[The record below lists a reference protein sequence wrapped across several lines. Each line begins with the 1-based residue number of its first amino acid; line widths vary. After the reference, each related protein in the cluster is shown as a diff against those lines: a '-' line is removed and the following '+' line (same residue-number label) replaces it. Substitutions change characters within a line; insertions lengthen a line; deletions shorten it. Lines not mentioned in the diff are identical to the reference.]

1 MSLTAT
7 AEEKNGT
14 STGSTDD
21 ILKSTGNDELKFG
34 LLISLLKVD
43 QVPNKDVVDTV
54 LHLVC
59 IPIYC
64 QWAWHFTCNFGMLQ
78 SETDVGFICHVYC
91 MSHLNRLILRKCT
104 NTTIFIWILKNASR
118 GTFEKSPKACL

>member
-34 LLISLLKVD
+34 LLISMLKVD

-59 IPIYC
+59 IAIYC
-64 QWAWHFTCNFGMLQ
+64 QWAWHFTCNSEMLQ
-78 SETDVGFICHVYC
+78 SETKL
-91 MSHLNRLILRKCT
+91 M
-104 NTTIFIWILKNASR
+104 
-118 GTFEKSPKACL
+118 

>member
-43 QVPNKDVVDTV
+43 QVPNKDVVDAV

-59 IPIYC
+59 IAMYC
-64 QWAWHFTCNFGMLQ
+64 QWAWRFTCNFEMLQ
-78 SETDVGFICHVYC
+78 SETKL
-91 MSHLNRLILRKCT
+91 M
-104 NTTIFIWILKNASR
+104 
-118 GTFEKSPKACL
+118 

>member
-59 IPIYC
+59 IATYC
-64 QWAWHFTCNFGMLQ
+64 QWAWRFTCNFEMLQ
-78 SETDVGFICHVYC
+78 SETKL
-91 MSHLNRLILRKCT
+91 M
-104 NTTIFIWILKNASR
+104 
-118 GTFEKSPKACL
+118 

>member
-1 MSLTAT
+1 MSLTAS

-54 LHLVC
+54 LHLVSTGIYYVCGRGILTC
-59 IPIYC
+59 IAI
-64 QWAWHFTCNFGMLQ
+64 
-78 SETDVGFICHVYC
+78 
-91 MSHLNRLILRKCT
+91 NRLHLFHTCRLQTFAHVTRQYDRYGLR
-104 NTTIFIWILKNASR
+104 
-118 GTFEKSPKACL
+118 